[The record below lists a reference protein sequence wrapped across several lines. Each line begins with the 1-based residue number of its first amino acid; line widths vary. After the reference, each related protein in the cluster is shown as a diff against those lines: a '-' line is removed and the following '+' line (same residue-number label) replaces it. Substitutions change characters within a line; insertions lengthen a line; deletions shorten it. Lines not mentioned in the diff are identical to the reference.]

1 MSETIKE
8 RIQGSCPICGSPC
21 FLSET
26 KSGNEYSYFC
36 KTGKHR
42 GFISREEDIGS
53 LFQLEEVGHAIPDNQ
68 ARGSEPGAGSA
79 RRPATAAD
87 FAQLPVTKGSIVDDS
102 ESRLRKRI
110 AEGREKEE
118 SKPSYFRQFLKD

>member
-1 MSETIKE
+1 MKEEKKE
-8 RIQGSCPICGSPC
+8 RIEGKCPICSSPC

-26 KSGNEYSYFC
+26 KSGNEYSFFC
-36 KTGKHR
+36 KTGRHR
-42 GFISREEDIGS
+42 GFIAKEEDIRT

-68 ARGSEPGAGSA
+68 ARGRESGAGST

-87 FAQLPVTKGSIVDDS
+87 LAQLPVTKGSIVDDS
-102 ESRLRKRI
+102 ESRVRKRI

>member
-1 MSETIKE
+1 MKGEKNRMKGEKNRMKEEKKE
-8 RIQGSCPICGSPC
+8 RIEGKCPICSSPC

-42 GFISREEDIGS
+42 GFIAKEEDIAK

-68 ARGSEPGAGSA
+68 ARGRESGAGST
-79 RRPATAAD
+79 RRPATEAD
-87 FAQLPVTKGSIVDDS
+87 LAQLPVTKGSIVDDS
-102 ESRLRKRI
+102 ES
-110 AEGREKEE
+110 
-118 SKPSYFRQFLKD
+118 SFWQFLKD